1 MRTFLLLCAGILV
14 AAGLGYSFWPNGKEN
29 GLRLSGVVET
39 QEVRLG
45 SKIGGRVERVHV
57 AEGTVVDENQPLV
70 TFETPE
76 LDAQVLQW
84 QAKLRQAEADRD
96 KACNGPRPEEK
107 EAARLAVEVARQ
119 RWNRLQAGPRKQD
132 IEQARYDLESAEVN
146 LKLARQK
153 SERLDRLYKRDAG
166 AVVLEE
172 LETAQADTQRC
183 QSLVNKARSF
193 LAVLLE
199 GTRTEEKAEAKS
211 VVDQSQANYALLL
224 SGTRDEDKAAAEAN
238 VAGLRGKLEELKAN
252 RAEAVV
258 RAPERVVVEIL
269 AVRKGDL
276 VAPNQPIVRALRTGD
291 TWVRVYVPETQL
303 GRVRL
308 GEHVEVTSDS
318 YPGQIFQGT
327 VMQIG
332 AQSEFTP
339 RNVQSPDERRH
350 EVFSVKIR
358 VLDPEGVFKSGMAAE
373 VLLPLDK

>member
-1 MRTFLLLCAGILV
+1 LRIPLLFTAGILV
-14 AAGLGYSFWPNGKEN
+14 AAGCGYSFSPSGKEH

-39 QEVRLG
+39 QELRLG

-57 AEGTVVDENQPLV
+57 VEGAVVDENQPLV

-84 QAKLRQAEADRD
+84 QARLRQAEADRD
-96 KACNGPRPEEK
+96 KACHGPRPEEK

-119 RWNRLQAGPRKQD
+119 RWNRLQAGPREQD
-132 IEQARYDLESAEVN
+132 IYQARCDLESAEVN
-146 LKLARQK
+146 LHLARQK
-153 SERLDRLYKRDAG
+153 SERLDRLHKRDAG
-166 AVVLEE
+166 AVGLEE
-172 LETAQADTQRC
+172 LETAQADAQRC
-183 QSLVNKARSF
+183 QSLVNKARSY
-193 LAVLLE
+193 LAILLE
-199 GTRTEEKAEAKS
+199 GTRAEEKAEAKS
-211 VVDQSQANYALLL
+211 LVDQSQANYALLL

-238 VAGLRGKLEELKAN
+238 VAVLRGKLEELKAN

-258 RAPERVVVEIL
+258 RAPDRAIVEIL

-276 VAPNQPIVRALRTGD
+276 VAPNQPIVRALRSGD

-308 GEHVEVTSDS
+308 GQQAEVTSDS
-318 YPGQIFQGT
+318 YPGRSFQGT

-358 VLDPEGVFKSGMAAE
+358 VVDPEGVFKSGMSAE
-373 VLLPLDK
+373 VLLPLDE